1 MEQDYYLS
9 QPAYRAKNESFSS
22 ASSASSSYDIEV
34 DVGRDV
40 LTQISCSLLSR
51 ILDFPDSKL
60 EALLGE
66 PGDMDEC
73 RDDHNHYHLAKNIS
87 SGFKHMKKSIEKGIQ
102 TFAYH
107 RQGLTRMKEEPG
119 LWLPKLVLS
128 LLSHHWLQLE
138 QYHWYLD
145 QLYLKTTRW

>member
-1 MEQDYYLS
+1 MEQDYYLA
-9 QPAYRAKNESFSS
+9 QPAYRATNESFSS
-22 ASSASSSYDIEV
+22 ASSVNSSYDIEV

-60 EALLGE
+60 EMLLGE
-66 PGDMDEC
+66 ADDSEES

-102 TFAYH
+102 SFAYH
-107 RQGLTRMKEEPG
+107 RQGLHRMKEEPG
-119 LWLPKLVLS
+119 LWFTS
-128 LLSHHWLQLE
+128 LCSAV
-138 QYHWYLD
+138 
-145 QLYLKTTRW
+145 